1 MIQQSSPLSAIYFW
15 ERPLLSLASISLPI
29 RATSKSILLRC
40 SSLMNEESF
49 HKSLKLVPMLIIPF
63 VSKKILT
70 YLLLKEM
77 KDNKKVPPGGAKKG
91 YFI

>member
-1 MIQQSSPLSAIYFW
+1 M
-15 ERPLLSLASISLPI
+15 LSLASISLPI

-63 VSKKILT
+63 VVVLGTSLSTVKKIIT
-70 YLLLKEM
+70 YLLSKGKEM
-77 KDNKKVPPGGAKKG
+77 NDNKKAPPGGARKG
-91 YFI
+91 EEV